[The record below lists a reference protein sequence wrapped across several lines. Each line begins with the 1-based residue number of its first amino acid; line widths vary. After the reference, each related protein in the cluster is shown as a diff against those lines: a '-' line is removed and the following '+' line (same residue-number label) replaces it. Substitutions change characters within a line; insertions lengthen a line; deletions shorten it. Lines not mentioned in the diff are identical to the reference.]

1 MTNNIDQKVIEEK
14 LKEICRKE
22 LGINPANI
30 KSNSL
35 FVEDLGIDSFGA
47 IELVFALEEEFKIDI
62 PEADLKDAKSVKD
75 ILEYLNSR
83 LIKTN
88 QT

>member
-14 LKEICRKE
+14 LKEICQKE
-22 LGINPANI
+22 LGINPTNI

-35 FVEDLGIDSFGA
+35 LVEDLGIDSFGA

-62 PEADLKDAKSVKD
+62 PEGDLKDAKSVKD